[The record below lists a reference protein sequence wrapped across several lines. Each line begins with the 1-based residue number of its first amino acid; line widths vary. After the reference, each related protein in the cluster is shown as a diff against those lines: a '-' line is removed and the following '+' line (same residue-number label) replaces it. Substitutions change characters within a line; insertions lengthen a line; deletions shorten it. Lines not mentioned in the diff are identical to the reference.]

1 MGAGRDWM
9 TRRIAPG
16 PRFAAA
22 TLRGSGQVI
31 FMASPW
37 TGLLNIVALCWGA
50 WAGGTTWPVVQGAAL
65 GALLATAAAGAMG
78 LDRGAIRA
86 GLYGFNGLL
95 VGAALPTFLQA
106 TPSMWVLLALAT
118 VASASVARGLE
129 RLLQPA
135 GLPGL
140 TFPFIALT
148 WLALALA
155 HAWPGAGLAPLPAPA
170 WSAPVGVPGALDFA
184 QAVAV
189 SVAQVFF
196 VDNAVAGAIF
206 LLALAVHS
214 RAAALLAALGAAV
227 GVVLALALG
236 ADPAA
241 IMHGMWG
248 YAAALTAPAVGCV
261 FARCT
266 PMAVLAAVGAAALTV
281 GVQALAFAL
290 AGAAGGPSLTIAFV
304 LSTWGWLLAR
314 RVGRASGAV
323 TGA

>member
-1 MGAGRDWM
+1 M
-9 TRRIAPG
+9 
-16 PRFAAA
+16 
-22 TLRGSGQVI
+22 I

-50 WAGGTTWPVVQGAAL
+50 WAGGTTWPVVLGAAL
-65 GALLATAAAGAMG
+65 GALLATAAASALG

-106 TPSMWVLLALAT
+106 TPLMWALLALVT
-118 VASASVARGLE
+118 VASAPVARGLE
-129 RLLQPA
+129 RLLQPT

-148 WLALALA
+148 WLVLALA

-170 WSAPVGVPGALDFA
+170 WSALVGAPGALDFFR
-184 QAVAV
+184 AVAV

-214 RAAALLAALGAAV
+214 RAAAALAALGAAV
-227 GVVLALALG
+227 GVVLALGLG
-236 ADPAA
+236 ADFAA
-241 IMHGMWG
+241 VMHGMWG
-248 YAAALTAPAVGCV
+248 YAAALTAPAVGSV
-261 FARCT
+261 FVRCS
-266 PMAVLAAVGAAALTV
+266 PMAVLAAVGAAVLTV

-290 AGAAGGPSLTIAFV
+290 SSWAQVPSLTIAFV
-304 LSTWGWLLAR
+304 LVTWAVLALWR
-314 RVGRASGAV
+314 GSRA
-323 TGA
+323 